1 MKAGRLA
8 TFLSRVP
15 LVGKKSFVFNTN
27 RLGRANCVMI
37 GSPYITTKKGKNMK
51 SIKMFSRF
59 ALIAGAVSLLSI
71 SAAAQEKKITAK
83 QVPAAVISAFKSSYP
98 NATIR
103 GYAREKEDGKVFY
116 EIESLEG
123 TMHRDV
129 LYNADG
135 TVAEVEESIA
145 VTDLPAGAQ
154 QAIKQKY
161 PRGVIILAEKTTVG
175 DTVGY
180 EVSLRNGRKRIAMEF
195 DASGLV
201 KTKGK

>member
-1 MKAGRLA
+1 MKLTYAL
-8 TFLSRVP
+8 
-15 LVGKKSFVFNTN
+15 K
-27 RLGRANCVMI
+27 
-37 GSPYITTKKGKNMK
+37 
-51 SIKMFSRF
+51 RF
-59 ALIAGAVSLLSI
+59 ALVVFAISLVTL

-83 QVPAAVISAFKSSYP
+83 QVPAAVIAAFKSSYP

-195 DASGLV
+195 DASGMV